1 MPTFKGKDGNPRFT
15 MNPQIASAMGS
26 SQAPTAA
33 GVTDPADPNA
43 AGPDDMQDMQDSVEI
58 HHGGNPQGQPPMT
71 DAHAFHTIHHK
82 GVDSGMGGGMD
93 QRDDSA
99 LNTGGSEIHNH
110 ESYDEAEADARATMN
125 PGEDQGMGDGGD
137 SIDTPGDGSDEG

>member
-1 MPTFKGKDGNPRFT
+1 MPTFKGKDGKDRFT

-26 SQAPTAA
+26 SQAPAA
-33 GVTDPADPNA
+33 AASPDMADPNA
-43 AGPDDMQDMQDSVEI
+43 DTSMPDTGDSVEI

-93 QRDDSA
+93 QRDDAA
-99 LNTGGSEIHNH
+99 LNSGVEIHNH
-110 ESYDEAEADARATMN
+110 ENYDEAEADARNTMN
-125 PGEDQGMGDGGD
+125 PGDGSETEDGGD
-137 SIDTPGDGSDEG
+137 GADTPGDGSDEG